1 VRTVVKGIAAKKDPS
16 RIVCYR
22 HVAVKPR
29 FECFGDDWY
38 LVVEPTYHFTYDGY
52 KTSGFREEYLSG
64 LKRIEG
70 HQAIYNNLR
79 FWVYALSR
87 QDLFS
92 NRAESLRFGPSIK
105 FQADFGIPDEDWLRK
120 LEADETEVLEV
131 DSEEIQPDLFD
142 ED

>member
-1 VRTVVKGIAAKKDPS
+1 M
-16 RIVCYR
+16 VCYR

-29 FECFGDDWY
+29 FDCFGGVWY
-38 LVVEPTYHFTYDGY
+38 LVIEPTYHFTYDGH
-52 KTSGFREEYLSG
+52 KPSGFREEYLSG

-79 FWVYALSR
+79 FWIHALSR

-92 NRAESLRFGPSIK
+92 DRAESLRFGSSVK
-105 FQADFGIPDEDWLRK
+105 FEADFGIPDEDWLRK
-120 LEADETEVLEV
+120 LEPEDTDISEV
-131 DSEEIQPDLFD
+131 DAEEAQTDLFD